1 MSSLENAVRNLAQAL
16 GFELEVGER
25 TLGEQVDPQHVRYD
39 LLSSHYSDVILK
51 EEELHDVINYL
62 AERVQDFLGRAFTDD
77 YPVGL

>member
-1 MSSLENAVRNLAQAL
+1 M
-16 GFELEVGER
+16 
-25 TLGEQVDPQHVRYD
+25 RYD